1 MLKKCRLNNCL
12 TALIFV
18 GAFSLNALFFPKLLE
33 LEPLTFTETVR
44 AAPFVNNSVESSG
57 PNSNMLQAEGAME
70 TVLEVLQLP
79 GGNVWNGFADY
90 MDAPPFSDQAIW
102 RIRFWQNDSF
112 HYYAIVSADDG
123 ELLLC
128 CYIEYREDGMML
140 LHTLNGQPVSN
151 DYTILT
157 NYTADYTIRIDDS
170 GTAHITKQ
178 GETQ

>member
-79 GGNVWNGFADY
+79 GGSVW
-90 MDAPPFSDQAIW
+90 
-102 RIRFWQNDSF
+102 NDSF